1 MDKEVLDFQKTV
13 INGLKENYF
22 DWNIKVQDNDTC
34 NIILQVITDDGW
46 QGTINLSNLYEQ
58 YQDEELTIDEVID
71 AAANEFFLMHV
82 LYVLLYMKGLALTIF
97 R

>member
-34 NIILQVITDDGW
+34 NIILQVIQMMG
-46 QGTINLSNLYEQ
+46 GKEQ
-58 YQDEELTIDEVID
+58 SICRICMSSIKTK
-71 AAANEFFLMHV
+71 N
-82 LYVLLYMKGLALTIF
+82 
-97 R
+97 